1 MKTKFI
7 NGTDCE
13 ITLKE
18 ANSGIQRF
26 LFKLGKKGHC
36 NSSFE
41 MELDTNATYRE
52 YHLYVIPSAS
62 AYSVTVSSDH
72 LVDNKVITI
81 TEVQQGVFSWEGT
94 PRRKMAKKPSEEGD
108 LAGSSDQR
116 QAASTKSLTRWLSKL
131 WPTSP

>member
-36 NSSFE
+36 NCSFE

-52 YHLYVIPSAS
+52 YHLYVIPSVS
-62 AYSVTVSSDH
+62 ACSVTVSSDH

-94 PRRKMAKKPSEEGD
+94 SRRKAAKKPSEEGE
-108 LAGSSDQR
+108 AGSSDPR
-116 QAASTKSLTRWLSKL
+116 QAASAKSLTRWLSKL